1 MATALIVRLA
11 YKDLPTG
18 RGEKLGVLISVDKRS
33 GLQVLSDM
41 GGLKRRQQ
49 TAVNGTDQR
58 RVDMLLRVYLSRP

>member
-33 GLQVLSDM
+33 G
-41 GGLKRRQQ
+41 
-49 TAVNGTDQR
+49 AVRHGRIETTTTDCGER
-58 RVDMLLRVYLSRP
+58 H